1 MLLDFRPRLRR
12 RIACLLS
19 AIAVCAPMQPVFAQI
34 NLPELGD
41 ADTEALSPAI
51 ERRIGERAVLD
62 MRRSGEIDD
71 DQETAEYLNLLG
83 GELAAA
89 SAVSAHEAGVAA
101 ADFSFFAVHDGT
113 INAFALPG
121 GFIGVNTGLI
131 TATQTES
138 ELASVLGHE
147 IGHVTQRHI
156 ARMIG
161 QQKASTLA
169 ILGAL
174 AAAILAARSNSS
186 SSGDLAQAAILFGQ
200 AGVLQSQLAFS
211 REAEREADRVGF
223 QTLVR
228 AGFDPQ
234 GMVSFFERLQKA
246 SRLYESNA
254 PAYMR
259 THPLTVERITDMQNR
274 ARAERYR
281 QRPDR
286 FDYLLVRAR
295 TRALADASVN
305 SLRDVET
312 AFTDAVT
319 HSAGGHN
326 LVTAADYYGLA
337 VAQFQLRE
345 FAQASASMA
354 QAHAR
359 GDAHP
364 FLAKLDADLLIATGH
379 AADAVVAL
387 DAARKRWGTSA
398 LLRGAYAQALQAA
411 GRHPEAVVYLR
422 EQTTLYRGDPRLFD
436 LLAKSYAALGQQAR
450 SHIALAEVYRLRGS
464 TASAVEQ
471 LEQAQRLTR
480 ADTTP
485 DDFALASEVNA
496 RLREVRAQMQDEIR
510 ERGGKGDGTQ
520 LRAVAHAAA

>member
-1 MLLDFRPRLRR
+1 MHFDPRPQWRR
-12 RIACLLS
+12 CLACALILTTTWLPIGS
-19 AIAVCAPMQPVFAQI
+19 ASAQI

-51 ERRIGERAVLD
+51 ERRIGERAVQD

-89 SAVSAHEAGVAA
+89 SAVAAREAGVQP
-101 ADFSFFAVHDGT
+101 ADFSFFAVHDAT

-138 ELASVLGHE
+138 ELASVVGHE

-161 QQKASTLA
+161 QQKASSLA

-174 AAAILAARSNSS
+174 AAAILAARSNSA

-200 AGVLQSQLAFS
+200 AGVVQQQLSFS
-211 REAEREADRVGF
+211 RDAEREADRVGF

-228 AGFDPQ
+228 AGFEPQ
-234 GMVSFFERLQKA
+234 GMVDFFGRLQTA

-259 THPLTVERITDMQNR
+259 THPLTVERIADMQNR
-274 ARAERYR
+274 VRGERYR
-281 QRPDR
+281 QRADR

-295 TRALADASVN
+295 ARALADTTVAG
-305 SLRDVET
+305 LRDARTNFET
-312 AFTDAVT
+312 RLADAAPGRSNTV
-319 HSAGGHN
+319 
-326 LVTAADYYGLA
+326 AADFYGLA
-337 VAQFQLRE
+337 VVQHQLRE
-345 FAQASASMA
+345 FEAAARALA

-359 GDAHP
+359 GEPHP
-364 FLAKLDADLLIATGH
+364 FVAKLDADVQIATGH
-379 AADAVVAL
+379 PADAVAAL
-387 DAARKRWGTSA
+387 DAARKRWPTSA
-398 LLRGAYAQALQAA
+398 LLRAGYAQALQAA
-411 GRHPEAVVYLR
+411 DRHADAVVYLR
-422 EQTTLYRGDPRLFD
+422 EQTTLYRGDARLFE

-450 SHIALAEVYRLRGS
+450 SHIALGEVYRLRGS

-485 DDFALASEVNA
+485 DDFMLASEVNA
-496 RLREVRAQMQDEIR
+496 RLRELRTQMQDEVR
-510 ERGGKGDGTQ
+510 ERGAQGGSGEPGG
-520 LRAVAHAAA
+520 

>member
-1 MLLDFRPRLRR
+1 MLFDHRPRLRR
-12 RIACLLS
+12 CLACLS
-19 AIAVCAPMQPVFAQI
+19 MVAAVGFPSPDAFAQI

-41 ADTEALSPAI
+41 ADTEALSPAM

-71 DQETAEYLNLLG
+71 DQETADYLNMLG

-89 SAVSAHEAGVAA
+89 SSVSAHEAGVAA
-101 ADFSFFAVHDGT
+101 ADFSFFAVHDAT

-156 ARMIG
+156 ARMLG
-161 QQKASTLA
+161 QQKASSLA

-200 AGVLQSQLAFS
+200 AGVMQNQLAFS
-211 REAEREADRVGF
+211 RDAEREADRVGF

-234 GMVSFFERLQKA
+234 GMVEFFERLQKA

-274 ARAERYR
+274 ARGERYR
-281 QRPDR
+281 QRVDR

-295 TRALADASVN
+295 SRALADTSV
-305 SLRDVET
+305 SGLRNIADDL
-312 AFTDAVT
+312 TDKVG
-319 HSAGGHN
+319 HSAPGRN
-326 LVTAADYYGLA
+326 LSTAADYYGLA
-337 VAQFQLRE
+337 VARLRLRE
-345 FAQASASMA
+345 FDRAAASLA

-364 FLAKLDADLLIATGH
+364 FIAKLDAEVQIAQGR
-379 AADAVVAL
+379 ADAAVATTE
-387 DAARKRWGTSA
+387 AARKRWPTSA
-398 LLRGAYAQALQAA
+398 LLRIAYAQALQAA
-411 GRHPEAVVYLR
+411 GRHADAVGYLR
-422 EQTTLYRGDPRLFD
+422 EQTTLYRGDARLFE
-436 LLAKSYAALGQQAR
+436 LLAQSYAAVGQQAR
-450 SHIALAEVYRLRGS
+450 SHLALAEVYRLRGS

-480 ADTTP
+480 AETTP
-485 DDFALASEVNA
+485 DEFALASEVNA
-496 RLREVRAQMQDEIR
+496 RLREVRAQLQDEVR
-510 ERGGKGDGTQ
+510 ERGAQNGGANWQAGAEH
-520 LRAVAHAAA
+520 RH